1 MYYFNFKSSLFLTH
15 IPLFLHFFIHLNLK
29 NYENRAI
36 KVKHIHE
43 IFFDPYSIILRTLL
57 NFWSGFNMEVR
68 SFKDAYEWNPPML
81 WFCSIFST
89 FILLLF
95 ATGDVQLSLY
105 LFLSLSLLSVLAF
118 MVSVLIIF
126 TTKWFKHQK

>member
-1 MYYFNFKSSLFLTH
+1 
-15 IPLFLHFFIHLNLK
+15 
-29 NYENRAI
+29 
-36 KVKHIHE
+36 
-43 IFFDPYSIILRTLL
+43 
-57 NFWSGFNMEVR
+57 MEVR
-68 SFKDAYEWNPPML
+68 SFKDAYEWNSPML
-81 WFCSIFST
+81 WFCSILYT

>member
-1 MYYFNFKSSLFLTH
+1 
-15 IPLFLHFFIHLNLK
+15 
-29 NYENRAI
+29 
-36 KVKHIHE
+36 
-43 IFFDPYSIILRTLL
+43 
-57 NFWSGFNMEVR
+57 MEVR

-118 MVSVLIIF
+118 MVSVLIIV
-126 TTKWFKHQK
+126 TTKWFKHQKKSGRGVIVPGRTASFVASSFAFLPNP